1 MKCLKV
7 ERNAFVTKLLNY
19 GKNYPYLNPQWKMFQ
34 LYIFRIEK
42 FVKKALS
49 NPDFMVNSKVEPKKY
64 ILTL

>member
-1 MKCLKV
+1 MENVPTLHI
-7 ERNAFVTKLLNY
+7 
-19 GKNYPYLNPQWKMFQ
+19 PYRK
-34 LYIFRIEK
+34 K